1 MAEFLTTTANSFYI
15 EKIIIDATEKLIL
28 VTPYLNLS
36 KTLTERLI
44 DADNQ
49 NISITIIYGKSELNK
64 KEQTKLEDL
73 NNLELYYCENLH
85 AKCYLNEHSMVITS
99 MNLYEFSEKN
109 NREMGIFITKA
120 DDKDIYQK
128 SLREIDSILSISEL
142 KKKRVRALKPQEE
155 IEDLNDIFQLDMGD
169 KQGPFWISSLKRY
182 FIKHYP
188 EAVITKE
195 EDNQFEVRD
204 FPFPTIHL
212 NVNYR
217 IEYLFDDHYRC
228 KDLRDSAIKQIMYY
242 VLPNGTRIYWKSFGI
257 LIYPPKSQRED
268 ETIEG
273 LKEKVLSDF
282 ETIKHFEKVLN
293 MHKRQIT
300 MKRIKID

>member
-49 NISITIIYGKSELNK
+49 NISITIIYGKSELSK
-64 KEQTKLEDL
+64 KEQTKLENL

-109 NREMGIFITKA
+109 NREMGIFITQA

-128 SLREIDSILSISEL
+128 SLREINSILSISEL
-142 KKKRVRALKPQEE
+142 KKERISSIKPQEE

-169 KQGPFWISSLKRY
+169 KQGPFWLSSLKRY
-182 FIKHYP
+182 FIKHFP

-195 EDNQFEVRD
+195 EDDQFEVRN
-204 FPFPTIHL
+204 FPFPDIHL

-217 IEYLFDDHYRC
+217 IELLFDDNDRC
-228 KDLRDSAIKQIMYY
+228 KNLRSSAIQQIMQY
-242 VLPNGTRIYWKSFGI
+242 VLPKGTRIYWKSYGI
-257 LIYPPKSQRED
+257 LIYPPRKQEIV
-268 ETIEG
+268 ETLEG
-273 LKEKVLSDF
+273 LKEKVLNDF
-282 ETIKHFEKVLN
+282 QTIKHFEKALN
-293 MHKRQIT
+293 EYRT
-300 MKRIKID
+300 VVTYA

>member
-49 NISITIIYGKSELNK
+49 NISITIIYGKSELSK
-64 KEQTKLEDL
+64 KEQTKLENL

-109 NREMGIFITKA
+109 NREMGIFITQA
-120 DDKDIYQK
+120 DDKEIYQK

-142 KKKRVRALKPQEE
+142 KKARISSIKSQEK
-155 IEDLNDIFQLDMGD
+155 DLSDIFQLDMAD
-169 KQGPFWISSLKRY
+169 KKGRFWMSSLKRY

-195 EDNQFEVRD
+195 EDSEFEVRD
-204 FPFPTIHL
+204 FPLPTIHL
-212 NVNYR
+212 NVNSR
-217 IEYLFDDHYRC
+217 IEFLFDNIDNCERL
-228 KDLRDSAIKQIMYY
+228 KSTAVKEIMQY
-242 VLPNGTRIYWKSFGI
+242 VTPTGTHIYWKKYGV
-257 LIYPPKSQRED
+257 LINSTKTLNPA
-268 ETIEG
+268 ETMEG

-282 ETIKHFEKVLN
+282 EVIKHF
-293 MHKRQIT
+293 QILLRRYSPS
-300 MKRIKID
+300 MRGI

>member
-1 MAEFLTTTANSFYI
+1 MAEFLTTTGNSFYI
-15 EKIIIDATEKLIL
+15 EKIILNAREKLIL

-49 NISITIIYGKSELNK
+49 DISITIIYGKSELNK
-64 KEQTKLEDL
+64 KEQAKLENL
-73 NNLELYYCENLH
+73 NNLELYFCENLH

-99 MNLYEFSEKN
+99 MNLYEFSEKH
-109 NREMGIFITKA
+109 NREMGIFITQA
-120 DDKDIYQK
+120 DDKDIYDE

-142 KKKRVRALKPQEE
+142 KKERIHAPKPAEE
-155 IEDLNDIFQLDMGD
+155 IEDHNHIFQLDMGD
-169 KQGPFWISSLKRY
+169 KRGPFWLSSLKRY

-195 EDNQFEVRD
+195 EDGAFEVRG
-204 FPFPTIHL
+204 FPIPTIHL
-212 NVNYR
+212 NVNSR
-217 IEYLFDDHYRC
+217 IEYLFDDHDKC

-242 VLPNGTRIYWKSFGI
+242 VLPAGTRIYWKSFGI
-257 LIYPPKSQRED
+257 LIYPPKSQQPV

-282 ETIKHFEKVLN
+282 ETI
-293 MHKRQIT
+293 
-300 MKRIKID
+300 